1 MKLKSPL
8 KAKPHR
14 YAGQSLDDEIDNQ
27 VIRGFLHYY
36 LISGMLLIMAG
47 LEWFRSINNTPPTPW
62 FYTIAAVISIGVT
75 VFMGIRTKG
84 KIKRLKQARD
94 GERAIGQYLET
105 FRSSGCI
112 VFHDIQGNNF
122 NLDHVLIS
130 PKGVFAIETKSYSK
144 PARGKP
150 LINASGTRLKIDG
163 KQNQAIHT
171 QLIAQQKWLSELVSK
186 LRGKKTS
193 ARAAVLFPGW
203 FIEGRFDDDLLW
215 VLNPKALGSYMDA
228 LPDQYEA
235 HEVKQMANLLSMH
248 LREQYT

>member
-14 YAGQSLDDEIDNQ
+14 YAGQSLDDEIYNNLLD
-27 VIRGFLHYY
+27 GFLRYY
-36 LISGMLLIMAG
+36 LISGIILIIAG

-62 FYTIAAVISIGVT
+62 AYTIAAVISIVVT
-75 VFMGIRTKG
+75 IVMGLRTTG
-84 KIKRLKQARD
+84 KVKRLKQARD

-105 FRSSGCI
+105 FRSSGCN
-112 VFHDIQGNNF
+112 VFHDLQGGDF

-150 LINASGTRLKIDG
+150 RITANGTSLSIHG

-171 QLIAQQKWLSELVSK
+171 QLIAQQKWLSDLVSK
-186 LRGKKTS
+186 LRGKKTT
-193 ARAAVLFPGW
+193 ARAAVLFQGW
-203 FIEGRFDDDLLW
+203 FIEGRFDDDSLW
-215 VLNPKALGSYMDA
+215 TLNPKALSSYMDA
-228 LPDQYEA
+228 LPDQYKA
-235 HEVKQMANLLSMH
+235 HEVKQITNLLSMH